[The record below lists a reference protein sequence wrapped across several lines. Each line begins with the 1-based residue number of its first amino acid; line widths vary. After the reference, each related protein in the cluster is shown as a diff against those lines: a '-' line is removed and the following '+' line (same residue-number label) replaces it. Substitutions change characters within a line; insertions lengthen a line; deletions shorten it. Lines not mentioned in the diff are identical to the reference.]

1 MQNNMAE
8 AHKFRMKTRHNAAA
22 LIKNA
27 QDPGTDDLKGSLQ
40 ALYLDKFLKCCS
52 KTKWVSLYD
61 FKHLRFNN
69 PRDKEKPRGM
79 DHKWPV

>member
-52 KTKWVSLYD
+52 KTKWVS
-61 FKHLRFNN
+61 
-69 PRDKEKPRGM
+69 
-79 DHKWPV
+79 